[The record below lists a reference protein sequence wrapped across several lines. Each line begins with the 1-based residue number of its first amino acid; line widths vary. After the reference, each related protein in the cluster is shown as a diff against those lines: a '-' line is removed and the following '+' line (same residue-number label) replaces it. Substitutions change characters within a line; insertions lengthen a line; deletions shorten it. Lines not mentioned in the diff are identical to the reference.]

1 MKNSNTTKTAKP
13 LRNLTPQ
20 AKPIQ
25 TLQELAK
32 NLRSDCFYFLEPY
45 SAGDIYYLCALKP
58 ALEQRLK
65 GKIIFVIKPSH
76 QAVLELFNDND
87 YVVVDNAEFERFYI
101 ESHIFLE
108 FENVVAKPALGKIYP
123 AHTSVL
129 QKPIN
134 NYQNSLEWTLQIVD
148 LPLDTKAILPTNLP
162 KISENLKAKLNKIA
176 PLDKIILFCPEAN
189 SCKDLPP
196 IIFRYEC
203 QKLREQG
210 FFVLVNISK
219 IKYHRTNNH
228 IDYSKYLIDGCFNL
242 NLSLQEALSVA
253 FACAGV
259 ISTRSG
265 LCDIIAP
272 HCDNFKVY
280 YTEILHLWF
289 ASFSKMAL
297 KHYPKEIYIKDVPI
311 YKAFLQLKRKFYEI
325 SLPLKLYNRYIAKGF
340 LKRLRTPFTA
350 YFNIYKKHRANE
362 TQNEIKQNIMRDFG
376 RDFGL
381 NETEIETFSEIQN
394 ELESTYEYQ
403 LGRLLEKACKAF
415 WCGGF
420 LAFPFAY
427 LKLRKQKK
435 KLVRLN
441 EILG

>member
-25 TLQELAK
+25 TLQELAQ
-32 NLRSDCFYFLEPY
+32 NLRSDCFYFVSPY
-45 SAGDIYYLCALKP
+45 SAGDTYYLCALKP
-58 ALEQRLK
+58 ALEQKLK

-76 QAVLELFNDND
+76 QAVLELFDDDD

-101 ESHIFLE
+101 EPHIFLE
-108 FENVVAKPALGKIYP
+108 FENVLVKPALGKIYP
-123 AHTSVL
+123 AHSCAI

-134 NYQNSLEWTLQIVD
+134 NYQNMLDYNLQMLD

-162 KISENLKAKLNKIA
+162 KISENLKARLDKIA

-189 SCKDLPP
+189 NCKDLPP
-196 IIFRYEC
+196 FIFKYEC
-203 QKLREQG
+203 QRLRKQG

-219 IKYHRTNNH
+219 IKYHSKNNH

-272 HCDNFKVY
+272 HCKNLTIYIVA
-280 YTEILHLWF
+280 IGHLWF
-289 ASFSKMAL
+289 ASFGKMAL

-325 SLPLKLYNRYIAKGF
+325 SLPLKLYKLYIAKGF

-350 YFNIYKKHRANE
+350 YFKIYKKHKANE
-362 TQNEIKQNIMRDFG
+362 TQSEIKQNIMRDFG
-376 RDFGL
+376 L
-381 NETEIETFSEIQN
+381 NEAEIVSEIQS
-394 ELESTYEYQ
+394 ELESSYEYQ

-415 WCGGF
+415 WRGGF

-427 LKLRKQKK
+427 FKLRKQKK
-435 KLVRLN
+435 KLTRLN